1 MSKSSLLP
9 LERGPRSGHLTYLGN
24 AQVGKEVNFGAGT
37 ILANYDGKN
46 KFTTTIGDNAFI
58 GKNSTIIAPLIIGD
72 RALTAAGSV
81 ITKEVAADAIAIGQ
95 GRQENKEGYAKH
107 CPHPSREKIRLHGAG
122 DFLLFLHVI
131 ILRASYLLSVI

>member
-1 MSKSSLLP
+1 MV
-9 LERGPRSGHLTYLGN
+9 ED
-24 AQVGKEVNFGAGT
+24 FGAGT

-58 GKNSTIIAPLIIGD
+58 GSNSTIIAPLIIGD

-81 ITKEVAADAIAIGQ
+81 ITKEVATDAIAIGR

-107 CPHPSREKIRLHGAG
+107 CPHHPEKK
-122 DFLLFLHVI
+122 
-131 ILRASYLLSVI
+131 